1 MADAAELARA
11 MVPLLE
17 RGDEALRAH
26 IASLPAS
33 AGPVLGSGLGV
44 LHVVTEEDF
53 AANAM
58 LCLRFVTSEA
68 ARKPMHILCANGA
81 LCALLEQLSARW

>member
-1 MADAAELARA
+1 MADHFELARA

-33 AGPVLGSGLGV
+33 SGPIVGTGIGV
-44 LHVVTEEDF
+44 LYVVTEEDF
-53 AANAM
+53 AAHAL

-81 LCALLEQLSARW
+81 ICALLEQLSARW